1 MIIGVPREI
10 KSDEYRVAM
19 LPVGVHLLTKDGHT
33 VLIEKGAGLGSG
45 FEDSEY
51 ADAGAEMVESA
62 AEIFSR
68 SDMVVKVKE
77 PQPGE
82 IKKLRRGQIVFCYF
96 HFAASRKLTE
106 SCLKAKIIAVAYETM
121 RDDKGRL
128 PLLTPMSEVAGKMA
142 IQEGAKYL
150 EKPMSGRGILLGGV
164 CGVEPANVLIL
175 GGGTVG
181 MAAART
187 AAGLGAN
194 VVIMDTDI
202 DRLRYLDEIMP
213 ENVTAVYSDPHTT
226 ERYAVWADLIIGA
239 VLIPGAK
246 APRLIN
252 RQILKKMKHG
262 TVMVDVSIDQGGCFE
277 TSRATTHHDPTY
289 TVDGVVHYCVGNMP
303 GAVSR
308 TSSHALCNSTLPYCR
323 EIAKL
328 GIDKFT
334 ALNSG
339 RAAALN
345 MRNGKIVNPAVAAV
359 FPDLPHA

>member
-1 MIIGVPREI
+1 MIIGVPCEI
-10 KSDEYRVAM
+10 KPDEYRVAM
-19 LPVGVHLLTKDGHT
+19 LPVGVHLLTGDGHT

-45 FEDSEY
+45 FDDSEY
-51 ADAGAEMVESA
+51 ADAGAKLVSSSD
-62 AEIFSR
+62 EIFLR
-68 SDMVVKVKE
+68 AKLIVKVKE
-77 PQPGE
+77 PQPNE
-82 IKKLRRGQIVFCYF
+82 IKKLRCGQIVFCYF

-106 SCLKAKIIAVAYETM
+106 LCLKSGIIAVAYETM

-150 EKPMSGRGILLGGV
+150 EKPMNGRGILLGGV

-194 VVIMDTDI
+194 VVITDTDI
-202 DRLRYLDEIMP
+202 DRLRYLDDIMP
-213 ENVTAVYSDPHTT
+213 ENVTAVYSDPHTI
-226 ERYAVWADLIIGA
+226 ERYAIWADLIIGA

-246 APRLIN
+246 APKLIK
-252 RQILKKMKHG
+252 RQLLKQMKHG

-277 TSRATTHHDPTY
+277 TSHATTHHAPIY
-289 TVDGVVHYCVGNMP
+289 IVDGVVHYCVGNMP

-323 EIAKL
+323 EIASL
-328 GIDKFT
+328 GIDKFIT
-334 ALNSG
+334 LNTG

-345 MRNGKIVNPAVAAV
+345 MRNGKIINPAVAAA

>member
-19 LPVGVHLLTKDGHT
+19 LPVGVHLLTNDGHT
-33 VLIEKGAGLGSG
+33 LLVEKNAGLDSG
-45 FEDSEY
+45 FENGEY
-51 ADAGAEMVESA
+51 SDAGAEIVESA
-62 AEIFSR
+62 AEIYSR
-68 SDMVVKVKE
+68 SDMIVKVKE

-82 IKKLRRGQIVFCYF
+82 IKKLHRGQLVFCYF
-96 HFAASRKLTE
+96 HFAASRELTE
-106 SCLKAKIIAVAYETM
+106 SCLKAKITAVAYETLF
-121 RDDKGRL
+121 DDKGRL

-150 EKPMSGRGILLGGV
+150 EKPMNGRGILLGGV

-202 DRLRYLDEIMP
+202 DRLRYLDEIMQ
-213 ENVTAVYSDPHTT
+213 ENVTAVYSDPHTL

-246 APRLIN
+246 APSLIK
-252 RQILKKMKHG
+252 RQLLKQMKHG

-289 TVDGVVHYCVGNMP
+289 VIDGVVHYCVGNMP

-323 EIAKL
+323 EIASM
-328 GIDKFT
+328 GIDKF
-334 ALNSG
+334 AKLSPG
-339 RAAALN
+339 RASAIN
-345 MRNGKIVNPAVAAV
+345 MKNGRITNSAVAAV
-359 FPDLPHA
+359 FPDL